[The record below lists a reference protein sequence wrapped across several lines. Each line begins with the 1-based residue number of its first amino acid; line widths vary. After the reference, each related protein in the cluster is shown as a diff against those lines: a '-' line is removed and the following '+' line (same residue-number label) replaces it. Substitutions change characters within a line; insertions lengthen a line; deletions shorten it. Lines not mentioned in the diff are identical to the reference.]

1 MINLIVNKDFFIGNF
16 FEKCWRYNENL
27 QKIGF
32 IFLSNCQINL
42 VSKIFNVNVNYE
54 VRIKRKEGKWKKI
67 EKKYL

>member
-1 MINLIVNKDFFIGNF
+1 MIVNKDSIIVNF

-27 QKIGF
+27 QKVCF

-54 VRIKRKEGKWKKI
+54 VRIKRKEGKWKKL